1 MAEYSLKVVCA
12 WCNRVVIMA
21 PMGTP
26 VTHTICPTCLD
37 FTIAHRSGTAH
48 DASVSV
54 EHVHLPADYFGD
66 AFKH

>member
-1 MAEYSLKVVCA
+1 MAERSLKVVCA

-37 FTIAHRSGTAH
+37 FTFEHRSGAAR
-48 DASVSV
+48 DGSSSVDRFRV
-54 EHVHLPADYFGD
+54 PVDYFGD
-66 AFKH
+66 VFKH